1 MSQFGDELATSW
13 SIFWRDAPSI
23 MERTIIR
30 ELHKALILL
39 GADNCLLGTV
49 NSWKK
54 SLPDEMVLSS
64 IQHWNEVTAEKLQER
79 IEDYHTREDER

>member
-1 MSQFGDELATSW
+1 
-13 SIFWRDAPSI
+13 
-23 MERTIIR
+23 MERRIIT

-54 SLPDEMVLSS
+54 SLPDDMVLSS
-64 IQHWNEVTAEKLQER
+64 IQHWNEIAAGKLQRR
-79 IEDYHTREDER
+79 IDEYHAGPDEG